1 MLLSACSLPSST
13 DVRLSNA
20 TPIHYSRV
28 ALIYARRPRWLA
40 GWLAGWLMAV
50 KSTIFVRVYPR
61 AEGFRTTV

>member
-40 GWLAGWLMAV
+40 GWLMAV
-50 KSTIFVRVYPR
+50 KSTIFVRVYAR